1 MLVMVTIGGNAIP
14 SVWVMIFFNAV
25 AWCLLGI
32 GLGLIFDVDDPFTWA
47 LIAGVIVAG
56 FLIGTALVWL
66 LIRR

>member
-14 SVWVMIFFNAV
+14 SVWVMMFFNAV

-32 GLGLIFDVDDPFTWA
+32 GLGLILDVVDPFTWA
-47 LIAGVIVAG
+47 LIAGVIFGG
-56 FLIGTALVWL
+56 FLFATALVWL